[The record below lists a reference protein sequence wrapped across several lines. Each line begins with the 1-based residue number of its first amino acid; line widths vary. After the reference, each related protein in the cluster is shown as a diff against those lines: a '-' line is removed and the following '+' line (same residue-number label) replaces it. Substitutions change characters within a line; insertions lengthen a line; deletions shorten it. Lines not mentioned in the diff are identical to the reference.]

1 MKEYKE
7 KTLENINN
15 IIKEKQEALRVFR
28 FGSTGSKIK
37 NVKLGKSIRKD
48 IARAMTEISI
58 RKNAIQK

>member
-58 RKNAIQK
+58 RKNAI

>member
-37 NVKLGKSIRKD
+37 NVKLGKSIRKE

-58 RKNAIQK
+58 RKNAI